1 MNRIR
6 DAIIILSA
14 ITTLL
19 LFDIFFSGLI
29 QPFNAIEIIQIAI
42 LLIFLEFSLE
52 HACIASIILGGLEDY
67 SALQYLGLQTVIYL
81 IALFILAFVRGA
93 IITDENKITI
103 LISGILFFTT
113 VIISQMLLKWSIN
126 YEAVFEILFGIT
138 INSALAVSGYFIIEK
153 IHKEIDKRFL

>member
-81 IALFILAFVRGA
+81 IALLILAFVRGA
-93 IITDENKITI
+93 
-103 LISGILFFTT
+103 
-113 VIISQMLLKWSIN
+113 ISQMLLKWSIN

>member
-1 MNRIR
+1 
-6 DAIIILSA
+6 
-14 ITTLL
+14 
-19 LFDIFFSGLI
+19 
-29 QPFNAIEIIQIAI
+29 
-42 LLIFLEFSLE
+42 
-52 HACIASIILGGLEDY
+52 
-67 SALQYLGLQTVIYL
+67 LQYLGLQTVIYL
-81 IALFILAFVRGA
+81 IALLILAFVRGA